1 MKKYQNSNNND
12 KSKLSSAR
20 SESSFYFSSPNSAR
34 SELSKKISISDDQ
47 FDKNVYSSDVA
58 YILESKNET
67 QNSFEYLKN
76 NTEEIFLVIQIFLIQ
91 V

>member
-20 SESSFYFSSPNSAR
+20 SESSFYFSSPNGAR
-34 SELSKKISISDDQ
+34 SELSKKTSISDDQ
-47 FDKNVYSSDVA
+47 LDKNVYSSDVA

-76 NTEEIFLVIQIFLIQ
+76 NTEEIFLVIRIFLIQ